1 MTTPVKKAA
10 VKHAPHEDAA
20 KDMRR
25 AYEHLGRVEILHASL
40 DPHAAAE
47 ITELMKLAQH
57 ELAATHVKDAADLL
71 RAAEHLSFGALG
83 SQKKDAPMDA
93 KLVEAITEEFHGKLK
108 KADQHWSAEEHRHKT
123 IDKIY
128 NAVIERANKAFGA
141 GAYRQALELARGA
154 EALAHVHIAEPK
166 KLGAEAEQHQLTA

>member
-1 MTTPVKKAA
+1 MATPVKKAA
-10 VKHAPHEDAA
+10 VKHAPHEDAS

-40 DPHAAAE
+40 DHHAAAE
-47 ITELMKLAQH
+47 ITELTKLAQH
-57 ELAATHVKDAADLL
+57 ELATTHVKDAADLL
-71 RAAEHLSFGALG
+71 RAAEHLSFGALN
-83 SQKKDAPMDA
+83 SPKKDAHMEA

-108 KADQHWSAEEHRHKT
+108 KADQHWSGEEHRHKA
-123 IDKIY
+123 IDDIY

-154 EALAHVHIAEPK
+154 EALAHVHIAASKQLEV
-166 KLGAEAEQHQLTA
+166 EVEQHQLTA